1 MTAKQTIIDQAAH
14 WHVAS
19 MRDDMDWDAFTRWL
33 EETPEHRTRYDEIAR
48 ADAMLQDNREALQT
62 ARASDRRPER
72 SRRWGLWAGAGA
84 AAAAV
89 LALALNLP
97 NVPKPATSHYVT
109 GDTSRQIALKD
120 GSSIEL
126 APHSQI
132 DIGDMAGQ
140 TTGQAMR
147 LSGGAYFD
155 IRHDPARTMTIA
167 AGPLEL
173 RDIGTRFDVQT
184 DGDSVR
190 VAVAQGSVSVT
201 APELEHTVPVSGG
214 HALVYDHASSHAQVE
229 PLDQQAVGTWR
240 HGQLFYDDTP
250 LTLVA
255 QDLERYGGIH
265 VDLPP
270 TCADGGFRGF

>member
-1 MTAKQTIIDQAAH
+1 
-14 WHVAS
+14 
-19 MRDDMDWDAFTRWL
+19 
-33 EETPEHRTRYDEIAR
+33 
-48 ADAMLQDNREALQT
+48 
-62 ARASDRRPER
+62 
-72 SRRWGLWAGAGA
+72 
-84 AAAAV
+84 
-89 LALALNLP
+89 
-97 NVPKPATSHYVT
+97 
-109 GDTSRQIALKD
+109 
-120 GSSIEL
+120 
-126 APHSQI
+126 
-132 DIGDMAGQ
+132 MAGQ

-270 TCADGGFRGF
+270 TCADGGFGVLTVGEGQKTARDLARLMGLDLVRGAGGRLSLRQR